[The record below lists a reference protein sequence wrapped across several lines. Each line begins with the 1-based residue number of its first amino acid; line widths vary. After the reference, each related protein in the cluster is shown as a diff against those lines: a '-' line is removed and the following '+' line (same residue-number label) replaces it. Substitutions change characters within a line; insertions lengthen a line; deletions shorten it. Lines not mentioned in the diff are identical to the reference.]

1 MLFRSE
7 YHSVKPGL
15 SGHRH
20 AGAVEICYLERG
32 RQTYR
37 LEGRD
42 YNLVGGDLFV
52 VLPGKEHDTG
62 GRPED
67 CGILYWLIL
76 RIPKER
82 TSLLSLCAT
91 DAAVVRNRL
100 LSIPRLHFVGRPV
113 LKHIFNRLFELYDT
127 PEDAFKPLAIK
138 HQLLSSI
145 LEVIHC
151 AYNDQSRQL
160 SKDINKAVEK
170 IAGCPGGKFS
180 LLDLADAANLSL
192 SRFKVKFKSETGI
205 APREFILR
213 VKVEEAKKA
222 LMKRRLSVTD
232 IAMNLG
238 FSSSQYFAT
247 VFKRFSQQ
255 TPIEFRTSQFRLADA
270 GVSKRA

>member
-1 MLFRSE
+1 M
-7 YHSVKPGL
+7 
-15 SGHRH
+15 
-20 AGAVEICYLERG
+20 
-32 RQTYR
+32 
-37 LEGRD
+37 
-42 YNLVGGDLFV
+42 
-52 VLPGKEHDTG
+52 
-62 GRPED
+62 
-67 CGILYWLIL
+67 
-76 RIPKER
+76 
-82 TSLLSLCAT
+82 
-91 DAAVVRNRL
+91 
-100 LSIPRLHFVGRPV
+100 HFVGRPV
-113 LKHIFNRLFELYDT
+113 LKYIFNRLFELYDT

-145 LEVIHC
+145 VEVIHC

-160 SKDINKAVEK
+160 SKDINKTVEK
-170 IAGCPGGKFS
+170 IAGCPGGEFS

-255 TPIEFRTSQFRLADA
+255 TPIEFRTSQFRLADG